1 MLTLAVVFV
10 LCVALYLYG
19 TRTFTYWEKKGVKHD
34 KPLPFFGNNARM
46 YFWKKSMTQIG
57 VEMYWKYPKE
67 KVVGFYRAMRP
78 ELVVRDPEIIK
89 RILVSDFGHFHM
101 RGINTHKTVIEPI
114 TKNLFFADGD
124 IWKLLRQNMT
134 PAFTSGKLKAMF
146 PLIVERAERMQN
158 HAINAPPTGRVLDSR
173 ELMARYTT
181 DFIGACGFG
190 LDMDSLSEEN
200 SAFRK
205 LGIDIF
211 KVELSQII
219 KQMLKEIFPE
229 ACKHFRIFGKIENDM
244 NALVKTILQK
254 RNYEPCGRNDF
265 VDLLLECKKKVKM
278 VGQSIE
284 TVKSNGMPEVVSFEL
299 TDELIM
305 AQIFIFFGAGFET
318 SSSSSSYTLHELAYH
333 PEEQRKVQEEID
345 RVLAKYDNKLCY
357 DAVSEM
363 TYLHCA
369 FKEGIRI
376 FPSLGH
382 LVRKCARKYTF
393 PEMDLTI
400 DEGVLILIP
409 VQALHMDPLY
419 FEEPEK
425 FKPSRFLTDFINPMT
440 KNIYLP
446 FGEGPRS
453 CIGGRLGLM
462 QSLAGMAA
470 VLSRYSVEPAPQT
483 VRYPRVDPTSNAVQ
497 GVIGGLPLMF
507 KLRTN

>member
-10 LCVALYLYG
+10 LCVALYFYG
-19 TRTFTYWEKKGVKHD
+19 TRTFTYWEKKGIKND
-34 KPLPFFGNNARM
+34 KPVPFFGNNSRM
-46 YFWKKSMTQIG
+46 YLRKKSMTQIG
-57 VEMYWKYPKE
+57 VEMYRKYPKE

-78 ELVVRDPEIIK
+78 ELVVRDPEIVK

-101 RGINTHKTVIEPI
+101 RGFNTHQKVVEPMA
-114 TKNLFFADGD
+114 KNLFLAEGD
-124 IWKLLRQNMT
+124 LWKLLRQRMS

-146 PLIVERAERMQN
+146 PLIVERAERLQN
-158 HAINAPPTGRVLDSR
+158 HAIKAPPTGRVLDSR
-173 ELMARYTT
+173 EIMARYTT

-190 LDMDSLSEEN
+190 LDMDSLSVEN
-200 SAFRK
+200 SSFRQ

-211 KVELSQII
+211 KVEISQMV

-229 ACKHFRIFGKIENDM
+229 ACKHIKIFGKIENDA

-254 RNYEPCGRNDF
+254 RNYEPCGRHDF
-265 VDLLLECKKKVKM
+265 VDLLLEYKKKGKI

-284 TVKSNGMPEVVSFEL
+284 KIKPNGVPEEVSLEL
-299 TDELIM
+299 TEEIIA
-305 AQIFIFFGAGFET
+305 AQIMIFFAAGFET
-318 SSSSSSYTLHELAYH
+318 SSSSTSYTLHELAYN

-345 RVLAKYDNKLCY
+345 RVLAKYDNKLSY

-369 FKEGIRI
+369 FKEGIRM

-382 LVRKCARKYTF
+382 LIRKCTRKCTF

-400 DEGVLILIP
+400 DEGVSILIP

-425 FKPSRFLTDFINPMT
+425 FKPSRFLSDFINPMT

-446 FGEGPRS
+446 FGEGPRA
-453 CIGGRLGLM
+453 CIGERLGLM
-462 QSLAGMAA
+462 QSLAGLAA
-470 VLSRYSVEPAPQT
+470 VLSCYSVEPAPQT
-483 VRYPRVDPTSNAVQ
+483 VRHPRVDPTSNAVQ

-507 KLRTN
+507 KLRSK

>member
-19 TRTFTYWEKKGVKHD
+19 TRTFTYWEKKGIKHD
-34 KPLPFFGNNARM
+34 KPLPFFGNNSRM

-318 SSSSSSYTLHELAYH
+318 SSSSTSYTLHELAYH

-382 LVRKCARKYTF
+382 LVRQCARKYTF
-393 PEMDLTI
+393 PELDLTI
-400 DEGVLILIP
+400 DEGVSILIP
-409 VQALHMDPLY
+409 VQALHTDPLY

-446 FGEGPRS
+446 FGEGPRL

-483 VRYPRVDPTSNAVQ
+483 VRHPRVDPTSNAVQ

-507 KLRTN
+507 KLRTK